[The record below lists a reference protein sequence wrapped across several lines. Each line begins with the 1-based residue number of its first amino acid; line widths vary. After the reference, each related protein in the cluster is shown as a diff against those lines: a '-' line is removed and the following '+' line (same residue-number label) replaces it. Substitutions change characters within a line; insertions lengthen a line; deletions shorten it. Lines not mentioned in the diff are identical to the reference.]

1 MMEELDTLEAKLA
14 QLLERYLA
22 LRSENLRLRQQV
34 IGLENTNK
42 ALSDRVAEAR
52 DRMES
57 LFNKI
62 PD

>member
-14 QLLERYLA
+14 QLLERYHA